1 MSIVWVNIQNVQ
13 SGSKAKSLI
22 NQCFN
27 VGNYIATIRG
37 ANMNPGV
44 PQYQNCWRWGHTTLS
59 CRIQGAR
66 YIKCSNL
73 HKTEHHHQFGW
84 CYKANDKVNPPNL
97 KQRKANYAYMHSNA
111 QTIVVITKWTLTSV
125 YSENIDSIANGTAK
139 NKPKSVKAD
148 IS

>member
-1 MSIVWVNIQNVQ
+1 VCPSIRTVGGGATQLCHV
-13 SGSKAKSLI
+13 GSKEQDTSSVVICIKLNTTTSLGGATRQMTKSIL
-22 NQCFN
+22 
-27 VGNYIATIRG
+27 
-37 ANMNPGV
+37 
-44 PQYQNCWRWGHTTLS
+44 
-59 CRIQGAR
+59 
-66 YIKCSNL
+66 
-73 HKTEHHHQFGW
+73 
-84 CYKANDKVNPPNL
+84 PNL